1 MKHKIRPV
9 QVVRAMIQLLA
20 FLTVP
25 ALFATVF
32 SAIGDTVSSL
42 LHGSFVLS
50 ERLDSIMLVVG
61 VFAVTLIWGRVFC
74 GFICSFGA
82 MQDLLHAAG
91 SLIPFKL
98 HIPEKADKWLKKLK
112 YVVLALLA
120 VGVWGFSV
128 GADTV
133 WSPWTVFGMYASVS
147 AWSSL
152 QYFLTIGGVLLLL
165 IIIGSLFIERFFCKY
180 LCPLGA
186 MFSAVSRFRF
196 FPVKRQAVK
205 CGTCRLC
212 SAKCPMSVPITE
224 YEAVTSGECISCL
237 KCTEVCTK
245 ENIKA
250 DTLPAIS
257 GTLAVT
263 AIAGLTYAG
272 ILTGM
277 PQIPEQDTA
286 AEIIEET
293 AAACRFADGT
303 YTGTGNGFRGVATVT
318 VQVENGVITDIT
330 VDSYADDSEF
340 FSRAESGIIP
350 QIIQTQST
358 DVAAV
363 SGATFSSRGLI
374 EAVKA
379 ALGEEIPAVTT
390 QTTQQNHKQHTTTES
405 KTERE
410 TETAPQMT
418 EPTEQA
424 GVFADGVYT
433 GTGSGLRGQ
442 TSVTVTVENGEIT
455 DITVNSYQDDAP
467 YFSRAESGIISAIM
481 QAQSVDV
488 AAVSGATFSSN
499 SIKEAVANALGI
511 SYTNPNS
518 SAQQGHGG
526 HGRRH

>member
-1 MKHKIRPV
+1 MKHQIRPV
-9 QVVRAMIQLLA
+9 QVVRALIQLLA

-32 SAIGDTVSSL
+32 SAIGGTVSSL

-98 HIPEKADKWLKKLK
+98 HIPGKADKWLKKLK
-112 YVVLALLA
+112 YVVLALIA

-205 CGTCRLC
+205 CGNCRLC

-224 YEAVTSGECISCL
+224 YEAVTFGECISCL

-277 PQIPEQDTA
+277 PKTPEQDTA
-286 AEIIEET
+286 AAEISKET
-293 AAACRFADGT
+293 ASTGRFTDGT
-303 YTGTGNGFRGVATVT
+303 YTGTGNGFRGAATVT

-358 DVAAV
+358 DVVAV

-379 ALGEEIPAVTT
+379 ALGEEIPVVTT

-405 KTERE
+405 
-410 TETAPQMT
+410 TETTETVPQMT
-418 EPTEQA
+418 EPAEQA
-424 GVFADGVYT
+424 VVFADGVYT

-481 QAQSVDV
+481 QAQSVNV

>member
-1 MKHKIRPV
+1 MKRKFRPV
-9 QVVRAMIQLLA
+9 QVVRAVIQLLA

-32 SAIGDTVSSL
+32 SAIGGTVSSL
-42 LHGSFVLS
+42 LHGSFVIS
-50 ERLDSIMLVVG
+50 ERMDSIMLVAG
-61 VFAVTLIWGRVFC
+61 VCAVTLIWGRVFC

-82 MQDLLHAAG
+82 MQDLLYAVG
-91 SLIPFKL
+91 SRIPFKL
-98 HIPEKADKWLKKLK
+98 HIPEKTDKRLKKLK
-112 YVVLALLA
+112 WIVLALIA
-120 VGVWGFSV
+120 VGVWGFSA

-133 WSPWTVFGMYASVS
+133 WSPWAVFGMYTSVS

-196 FPVKRQAVK
+196 FPVKRKAAK
-205 CGTCRLC
+205 CGNCSLC
-212 SAKCPMSVPITE
+212 SAKCPMSVPISE
-224 YEAVTSGECISCL
+224 YEAVASGECISCL

-245 ENIKA
+245 ENITA
-250 DTLPAIS
+250 DTLPAVS

-277 PQIPEQDTA
+277 PKIPEQDAAA
-286 AEIIEET
+286 AEISEGT
-293 AAACRFADGT
+293 APAGRFADGT
-303 YTGTGNGFRGVATVT
+303 YTGTGNGFRGAAKVT
-318 VQVENGVITDIT
+318 VQVENGMITDIT
-330 VDSYADDSEF
+330 VDSYTDDKEY
-340 FSRAESGIIP
+340 FSRAEKSIIP
-350 QIIQTQST
+350 QIILTQST

-379 ALGEEIPAVTT
+379 ALSEETAVTT
-390 QTTQQNHKQHTTTES
+390 ASTTQKHHTNTT
-405 KTERE
+405 
-410 TETAPQMT
+410 TETAPQII
-418 EPTEQA
+418 EPAEHT
-424 GVFADGVYT
+424 GTFADGVYT

-442 TSVTVTVENGEIT
+442 TSVTVTVENGGIT

-467 YFSRAESGIISAIM
+467 YFSRAESGIISAIL

-511 SYTNPNS
+511 AYTNPNS